1 MNRRGFGVADSDPVR
16 VSTERLRLEPVRP
29 EHADD
34 LVLLHSSPD
43 IAFWYGG
50 TWTKAEAQE
59 WAAQMEHRWQHE
71 AVGKWMAYRL
81 ADGELIGRGGL
92 SWADICGQRRLE
104 LGWAIREQHRGHGY
118 ATEIGRAGLAFA
130 FDTLAAEE
138 VVAFTEVHNHASRA
152 VMARLGMTQI
162 GQIYR
167 PGLIEGRTGIHNAA
181 PFALYRINRN
191 QSSVRTKLS

>member
-1 MNRRGFGVADSDPVR
+1 MQRPVFSVADSDPGL

-29 EHADD
+29 AHADD
-34 LVLLHSSPD
+34 LVLLHSGPD
-43 IAFWYGG
+43 VALWYGG
-50 TWTKAEAQE
+50 TWTKAEARA
-59 WAAQMEHRWQHE
+59 WAAQMQHRWQHQG
-71 AVGKWMAYRL
+71 VGKWMAYRL
-81 ADGELIGRGGL
+81 TDGELIGRGGL
-92 SWADICGQRRLE
+92 SWTELSGEQRLE

-130 FDTLAAEE
+130 FETLAAEE

-152 VMARLGMTQI
+152 VMARLGMTQL
-162 GQIYR
+162 GQLYR
-167 PGLIEGRTGIHNAA
+167 PGLLEGRTGIHNAA